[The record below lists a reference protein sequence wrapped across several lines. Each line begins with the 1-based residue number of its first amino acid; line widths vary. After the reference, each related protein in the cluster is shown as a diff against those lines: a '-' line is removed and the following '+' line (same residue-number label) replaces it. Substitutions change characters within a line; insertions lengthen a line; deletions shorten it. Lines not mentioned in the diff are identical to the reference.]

1 VKCIDPLIKDQ
12 GSRIK
17 DQGSRIKDQGIYY
30 YRISLLRDLDLGR
43 HRLQFL
49 YQVAAS
55 IIRVNK
61 PKLVRW

>member
-12 GSRIK
+12 GI
-17 DQGSRIKDQGIYY
+17 Y

>member
-17 DQGSRIKDQGIYY
+17 DQGIY
-30 YRISLLRDLDLGR
+30 YRISLLRDFDLGR